1 MHRLITFACMVM
13 ATILWIAGINGGS
26 LLFFLAAAA
35 FELVFWRRLL
45 AYRHA

>member
-26 LLFFLAAAA
+26 FLFFLAAGA

-45 AYRHA
+45 SRRTA